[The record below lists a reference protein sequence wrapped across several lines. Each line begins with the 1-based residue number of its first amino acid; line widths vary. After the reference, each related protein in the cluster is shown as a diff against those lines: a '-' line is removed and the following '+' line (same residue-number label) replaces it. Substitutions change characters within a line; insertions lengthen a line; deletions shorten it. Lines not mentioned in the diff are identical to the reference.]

1 MAVIMSEKY
10 VIVPIYLS
18 KVIYMYVT
26 DVDAYVRYL
35 RTLLTDRVLFTFM
48 LSFFPSNTT
57 SDDVMGECPQ

>member
-10 VIVPIYLS
+10 AIVPIYLS
-18 KVIYMYVT
+18 YLHVT

-48 LSFFPSNTT
+48 LSFSPSNTT